1 MARPSR
7 AKRKMLREKHREVSA
22 TRPAPRRHFDANG
35 RAAMIDAWRQIV
47 GAPSAPELA
56 EANKLQD
63 DAIRTRIAARGYG
76 AAGYDLLAAA
86 PDLACALNARPLLVL
101 EFPLLDVLASVQ
113 SSALDFPPDP
123 DFSSVRVV
131 IGNQERFTSSL
142 VRWAWIGLIA
152 RTDKGPGV
160 ALVTASQRALPSPSP
175 ALHALF
181 DSFAGAIHGGT
192 YPRFTSRTDSR
203 QLEEGRIPPGVRAR
217 VMAAVQRNGFK
228 PHRLMVGANAAQF
241 MIHDVVINHRSQF
254 VADGQP
260 IPGDVFRPGYYG
272 AADTTL
278 SFESLQAGQTA
289 TIVVEYVGP
298 DPAGEAFDAVM
309 IGSIEPHAD
318 TEISYHHAPLDAVMA
333 APEALREQLAQHC
346 GVRLPAAT
354 PV

>member
-1 MARPSR
+1 
-7 AKRKMLREKHREVSA
+7 
-22 TRPAPRRHFDANG
+22 
-35 RAAMIDAWRQIV
+35 MIDAWRQIV

-86 PDLACALNARPLLVL
+86 PELACALSARPLLVR

-113 SSALDFPPDP
+113 SSA
-123 DFSSVRVV
+123 

-142 VRWAWIGLIA
+142 VRWAWIGLIV
-152 RTDKGPGV
+152 RTDKGPSV

-192 YPRFTSRTDSR
+192 YPLPFTSRTDSR

-241 MIHDVVINHRSQF
+241 VIHDVVINNRSQF
-254 VADGQP
+254 VTDGQP
-260 IPGDVFRPGYYG
+260 ILGDMFHPGYYG
-272 AADTTL
+272 AADMTF

-309 IGSIEPHAD
+309 IDSIAPHAD
-318 TEISYHHAPLDAVMA
+318 TEVSYHHAPLDAVMA

-346 GVRLPAAT
+346 GVRLPAVT

>member
-7 AKRKMLREKHREVSA
+7 AKRKALREKHREVSA
-22 TRPAPRRHFDANG
+22 TRPAPRRRFDADG
-35 RAAMIDAWRQIV
+35 RAAMIDAWLQIV

-63 DAIRTRIAARGYG
+63 DAVRTRIAARGYG

-86 PDLACALNARPLLVL
+86 PELACALNARPLRVL
-101 EFPLLDVLASVQ
+101 EFPLLDVLASAQ
-113 SSALDFPPDP
+113 APASDS
-123 DFSSVRVV
+123 
-131 IGNQERFTSSL
+131 I

-181 DSFAGAIHGGT
+181 YSFAGAIHGGT
-192 YPRFTSRTDSR
+192 YQLPFTSRTDSR
-203 QLEEGRIPPGVRAR
+203 QLEEGRIPPGVRAL
-217 VMAAVQRNGFK
+217 VMAVVQRNGFK

-241 MIHDVVINHRSQF
+241 MIHDVVINNRSD
-254 VADGQP
+254 AL
-260 IPGDVFRPGYYG
+260 
-272 AADTTL
+272 AL

-318 TEISYHHAPLDAVMA
+318 TEISYHHALLDAVMA

>member
-47 GAPSAPELA
+47 GAPSASELA

-86 PDLACALNARPLLVL
+86 PELACALNARPLLVL

-123 DFSSVRVV
+123 DFSSV
-131 IGNQERFTSSL
+131 SL

-181 DSFAGAIHGGT
+181 DSFAGAIHGVT
-192 YPRFTSRTDSR
+192 YPLPFTSRTDSR

-241 MIHDVVINHRSQF
+241 VIHDVVINNRSQF
-254 VADGQP
+254 VAGGQP
-260 IPGDVFRPGYYG
+260 IPGDMFRPGYYG

-289 TIVVEYVGP
+289 TIVVEYAGP

-309 IGSIEPHAD
+309 IGSIAPRAD
-318 TEISYHHAPLDAVMA
+318 TEVSYPHTLLDAVMA

>member
-123 DFSSVRVV
+123 DFSSVRVT

-181 DSFAGAIHGGT
+181 ESFSAMM
-192 YPRFTSRTDSR
+192 F
-203 QLEEGRIPPGVRAR
+203 
-217 VMAAVQRNGFK
+217 
-228 PHRLMVGANAAQF
+228 
-241 MIHDVVINHRSQF
+241 
-254 VADGQP
+254 
-260 IPGDVFRPGYYG
+260 
-272 AADTTL
+272 
-278 SFESLQAGQTA
+278 SFESPQADQMA
-289 TIVVEYVGP
+289 TIVVEYAGP

>member
-7 AKRKMLREKHREVSA
+7 AKRKMLREKDDAIR
-22 TRPAPRRHFDANG
+22 TRIAARRHFDANG

-113 SSALDFPPDP
+113 ASALDFPPDP
-123 DFSSVRVV
+123 DFSSVRVT

-181 DSFAGAIHGGT
+181 DSFSAMM
-192 YPRFTSRTDSR
+192 F
-203 QLEEGRIPPGVRAR
+203 
-217 VMAAVQRNGFK
+217 
-228 PHRLMVGANAAQF
+228 
-241 MIHDVVINHRSQF
+241 
-254 VADGQP
+254 
-260 IPGDVFRPGYYG
+260 
-272 AADTTL
+272 
-278 SFESLQAGQTA
+278 SFESPQADQMA
-289 TIVVEYVGP
+289 SI
-298 DPAGEAFDAVM
+298 DAVM

>member
-86 PDLACALNARPLLVL
+86 PELACALTARPLLVL

-113 SSALDFPPDP
+113 ASALDF
-123 DFSSVRVV
+123 
-131 IGNQERFTSSL
+131 
-142 VRWAWIGLIA
+142 
-152 RTDKGPGV
+152 
-160 ALVTASQRALPSPSP
+160 
-175 ALHALF
+175 
-181 DSFAGAIHGGT
+181 
-192 YPRFTSRTDSR
+192 
-203 QLEEGRIPPGVRAR
+203 
-217 VMAAVQRNGFK
+217 
-228 PHRLMVGANAAQF
+228 
-241 MIHDVVINHRSQF
+241 
-254 VADGQP
+254 
-260 IPGDVFRPGYYG
+260 
-272 AADTTL
+272 
-278 SFESLQAGQTA
+278 
-289 TIVVEYVGP
+289 
-298 DPAGEAFDAVM
+298 
-309 IGSIEPHAD
+309 PHAD

>member
-181 DSFAGAIHGGT
+181 DSFSAMM
-192 YPRFTSRTDSR
+192 F
-203 QLEEGRIPPGVRAR
+203 
-217 VMAAVQRNGFK
+217 
-228 PHRLMVGANAAQF
+228 
-241 MIHDVVINHRSQF
+241 
-254 VADGQP
+254 
-260 IPGDVFRPGYYG
+260 
-272 AADTTL
+272 
-278 SFESLQAGQTA
+278 SFESPQADQMA
-289 TIVVEYVGP
+289 SI
-298 DPAGEAFDAVM
+298 DAVM